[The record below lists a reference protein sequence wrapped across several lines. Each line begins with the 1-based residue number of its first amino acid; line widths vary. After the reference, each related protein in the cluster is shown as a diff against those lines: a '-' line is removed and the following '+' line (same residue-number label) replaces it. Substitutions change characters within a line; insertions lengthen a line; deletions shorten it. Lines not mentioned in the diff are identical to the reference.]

1 MCTKCLHDDL
11 NEDTNAGPPHA
22 PKRHRHYNQHDKKYN
37 AIFELLTRVEE
48 HSERM
53 ELHVVENQKEAL
65 KQAQKALN
73 SYNML
78 SERII
83 HAIVNIGSTD
93 NKTQ

>member
-11 NEDTNAGPPHA
+11 NEDTNASPPHA
-22 PKRHRHYNQHDKKYN
+22 PKRHHRYNQHDKKYD

-83 HAIVNIGSTD
+83 HAIVNIGST
-93 NKTQ
+93 NNETQ

>member
-11 NEDTNAGPPHA
+11 NEDTDAGPLHA
-22 PKRHRHYNQHDKKYN
+22 PKRHRRYNQHDKKYD

-83 HAIVNIGSTD
+83 HAIVNIGST
-93 NKTQ
+93 NNETQ